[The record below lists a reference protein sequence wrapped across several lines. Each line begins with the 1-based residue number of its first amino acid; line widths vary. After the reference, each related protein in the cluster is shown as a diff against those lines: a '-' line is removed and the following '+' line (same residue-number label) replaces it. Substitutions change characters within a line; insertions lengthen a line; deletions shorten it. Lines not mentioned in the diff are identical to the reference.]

1 MEYTTALTILKKD
14 KNSYFCRFLVLP
26 LRHEPHVILER
37 SLYAHSYLN
46 QRLLLLCSWCLA
58 GVFLV
63 PSPVCWQHFAIFV
76 FRWAAL
82 FFTWSFWPLNLLTLL
97 VIVICSSG
105 LMVSSSH
112 VWFRTKRWWLG
123 AKASVYLF
131 LKQQVRWLPINLTCL
146 GMCSRPQICA
156 VQ

>member
-46 QRLLLLCSWCLA
+46 QRPLLLCSWCLA

-76 FRWAAL
+76 FCWAAL